1 MTDYLS
7 TEDALIIAEEMR
19 LVVRD
24 PGLLAGAVARPA
36 ASAFGADAYDTLARK
51 IAALIEGINHSHPL
65 LDGNKRLSWV
75 CAVLFARLN
84 EAELAAEPPEI
95 NTVIRQVAAGDLS
108 MDSLT
113 IWVDDHLT
121 PGWQPPPLQ
130 AARAK
135 GGADV

>member
-1 MTDYLS
+1 
-7 TEDALIIAEEMR
+7 MR
-19 LVVRD
+19 LLVRD

-51 IAALIEGINHSHPL
+51 IAALIDGINCSHPL

-84 EAELAAEPPEI
+84 EAELVAAPREI
-95 NTVIRQVAAGDLS
+95 DTVIRQVAAGDLS

-113 IWVDDHLT
+113 IWVEDHLT
-121 PGWQPPPLQ
+121 PGWQPSPPQ
-130 AARAK
+130 
-135 GGADV
+135 GA